1 MKRKHLLIESG
12 VQLDDDS
19 RCYCVMIGQSKS
31 DTRDYLYLVAWSVQ
45 HGCYFKLWDK
55 EVSDFYQKVRE
66 SVPNMKPMVSMSAR
80 EMVKHIKADSR
91 PELPQNLLTNQHH
104 MLKYLN
110 VNYRI
115 NRFA

>member
-12 VQLDDDS
+12 ALVDENT
-19 RCYCVMIGQSKS
+19 RCYCVMIGTSKS
-31 DTRDYLYLVAWSVQ
+31 DMRDYLYLVAWSVQ
-45 HGCYFKLWDK
+45 HGGYFKLWDK
-55 EVSDFYQKVRE
+55 EVSDFYQKLRE
-66 SVPNMKPMVSMSAR
+66 SVPNMLPLMNVSAR
-80 EMVKHIKADSR
+80 EMVRNIKAKTR
-91 PELPQNLLTNQHH
+91 PELPQTLLTNQHY

>member
-31 DTRDYLYLVAWSVQ
+31 DTRDYLYLVAWCVQ
-45 HGCYFKLWDK
+45 HGFFFKLWDK
-55 EVSDFYQKVRE
+55 DVSDFYQKLRE
-66 SVPNMKPMVSMSAR
+66 SVPNMLPLMNVSAR
-80 EMVKHIKADSR
+80 EMVKHNKADSR
-91 PELPQNLLTNQHH
+91 PELPQTLLTNQHH
-104 MLKYLN
+104 MLKNLY

>member
-1 MKRKHLLIESG
+1 MDENT
-12 VQLDDDS
+12 

-45 HGCYFKLWDK
+45 HGGFFKLWDK
-55 EVSDFYQKVRE
+55 DVSEFYDKLRQ
-66 SVPNMKPMVSMSAR
+66 SVPNMLPLVNVSAR
-80 EMVKHIKADSR
+80 EMVRNLKAGTL
-91 PELPQNLLTNQHH
+91 PELPQNLLANQHH

-110 VNYRI
+110 LNYRI

>member
-1 MKRKHLLIESG
+1 MVDE
-12 VQLDDDS
+12 DS
-19 RCYCVMIGQSKS
+19 RCYCVMIGQTKS
-31 DTRDYLYLVAWSVQ
+31 DTRDYLYLVAWCVQ

-55 EVSDFYQKVRE
+55 DVSEFYDKLRH
-66 SVPNMKPMVSMSAR
+66 SVPNMKPLMNVSAR
-80 EMVKHIKADSR
+80 EMVRHLKADTR

-104 MLKYLN
+104 LLKYLN

>member
-12 VQLDDDS
+12 ALVDNDT

-45 HGCYFKLWDK
+45 HGGFFKLWDK
-55 EVSDFYQKVRE
+55 EVSEFYHKLHE
-66 SVPNMKPMVSMSAR
+66 SVPNMQPLVSISAR
-80 EMVKHIKADSR
+80 EMVRNIKAGTR
-91 PELPQNLLTNQHH
+91 PELPQNLLANQHH